1 MSDVRRVALI
11 NPNSRRGTV
20 WSSILEAEFGAAGI
34 PLWMTSSPEDLQVK
48 VDEAIGA
55 GATEIWIGGGDG
67 TIGSVIGSFVSSGVT
82 LGILPLGTGNALAN
96 ELGIPA
102 DPKTILDFLL
112 NTAELR
118 QIDVAKVNEQ
128 YFCTIATFGITTE
141 IATELEGTDKTRLGR
156 FLYIP
161 AVLRSL
167 RRRKVGRCT
176 VAVDGNSVYR
186 GRVAQVVVANTRTHA
201 GPFAVTD
208 GASLS
213 DGLLSVYWVKE
224 ASRGSIWKYALWL
237 LRPVSAET
245 PDIGTLDTPAIE
257 IISRKRLSFVVDG
270 DLVEGSRF
278 SFVSIPRAV
287 RVLAAPL

>member
-1 MSDVRRVALI
+1 MSVIQRVALI

-20 WSSILEAEFGAAGI
+20 WSPILEAELAAANI
-34 PLWMTSSPEDLQVK
+34 PLLVSTSPEDLKAK
-48 VDEAIGA
+48 VDEDFSA
-55 GATEIWIGGGDG
+55 GVTEIWIGGGDG
-67 TIGSVIGSFVSSGVT
+67 TIGNVIGSFVSSGVT

-102 DPKTILDFLL
+102 DPNTILDFLL
-112 NTAELR
+112 NTAVPRE
-118 QIDVAKVNEQ
+118 IDVAKVNDQ

-156 FLYIP
+156 FLYLP
-161 AVLRSL
+161 VVLRSL

-176 VAVDGNSVYR
+176 VAVDGKPVYR
-186 GRVAQVVVANTRTHA
+186 GKVAQVVVANTRTHA
-201 GPFAVTD
+201 GPFTVTD
-208 GASLS
+208 SASLS
-213 DGLLSVYWVKE
+213 DGLLSAYWVKE

-237 LRPVSAET
+237 LRKASSET
-245 PDIGTLDTPAIE
+245 PDIGTLDTPALE
-257 IISRKRLSFVVDG
+257 IFSRKRLSFVVDG

-278 SFVSIPRAV
+278 SFESIPRAV